1 LIFEGPFSSQILAT
15 PQTARKTSQNER
27 EMESA
32 FRNRPHEDEDDDSST
47 SSGSILTSNE
57 EDADAMGIA
66 AAAAADGSVEQASRA
81 VVRSRKL
88 VWCVFVLATLAC
100 SIATYFFVKRSEY
113 NTFQLQVS
121 SCCCV
126 SLATYRFSCNLLT

>member
-1 LIFEGPFSSQILAT
+1 MSIDFCRAFYRKSWQPA
-15 PQTARKTSQNER
+15 KTSQNER

-47 SSGSILTSNE
+47 SSGSVLTSNE
-57 EDADAMGIA
+57 EDADTMGIA

-121 SCCCV
+121 SCCV
-126 SLATYRFSCNLLT
+126 SLAT